1 MCNPYQEIVKLL
13 KIHNIAYE
21 DTEHEAVYTSA
32 QAAQIRGISASQG
45 AKALLLKCDSGFI
58 LALLPGDRKLN
69 SRKLKN
75 MLNIK
80 NLRFASP
87 EEVKDTM
94 GCEIGACY
102 PFGNLIKLPT
112 YADNCLSTNDTISF
126 NPGIHTHSIE
136 MKWQDFYLLVKPK
149 MVDISER

>member
-13 KIHNIAYE
+13 KTCNIFYE
-21 DTEHEAVYTSA
+21 DTEHEPVYTSA

-45 AKALLLKCDSGFI
+45 AKALLLKSGNGFI
-58 LALLPGDRKLN
+58 LALLQGDHRLD
-69 SRKLKN
+69 SRKLKS
-75 MLNIK
+75 LLKIK

-87 EEVKDTM
+87 EEVKDIM

-102 PFGNLIKLPT
+102 PFGNLIGLPT
-112 YADNCLSTNDTISF
+112 YADNYLSANDTISF
-126 NPGIHTHSIE
+126 NPGVHTHSIE
-136 MKWQDFYLLVKPK
+136 MKWQDFYSLVKPI

>member
-13 KIHNIAYE
+13 KTYNIAYE

-136 MKWQDFYLLVKPK
+136 MKWQDFYSLVKPK